1 MACFAPDKLILK
13 GLFSMSETDER
24 WDAQKCNKYKII
36 AICYVPHTKHRN
48 KVGMPNL
55 KVKVKVMFTL

>member
-1 MACFAPDKLILK
+1 
-13 GLFSMSETDER
+13 MSETDER